1 MITSA
6 SATLLNREPSK
17 VLGRAERGET
27 IFVEKFGEPTAVMIP
42 HPRRTSGADL
52 ARRLKLLKP
61 MPRAAAAVENFVK
74 GMDDASRRAFN
85 ID

>member
-27 IFVEKFGEPTAVMIP
+27 IFVEKFGEPTVVMIP

-52 ARRLKLLKP
+52 ARRLKHLKP
-61 MPRAAAAVENFVK
+61 MPAAAAAVEKLIK
-74 GMDDASRRAFN
+74 GMDDASRRSFG